1 MRKRLG
7 AALLVFVSFTALG
20 VTWSFASPPGS
31 TNDEEYHLANIWC
44 SWGEW
49 EGCRFSDPNNP
60 EATTNELSGP
70 VWIPEFLR
78 SVNCYQRGTQST
90 ECLANKGAG
99 LVNSFRQGDGYNP
112 SAYYQVMRT
121 FVGANDRTSLQV
133 VRLLNVAITGFLLG
147 FAVFVSRSYV
157 RRGVVLAW
165 GIAAIPWIVIYASS
179 SNPSA
184 WVIAGTGTAWAF
196 TLSLLDRTNS
206 KSYRLAATGGL
217 ALATLVVLSARF
229 DGIAWLLLSMSVAIG
244 LAVGGTRFRV
254 PAWGI
259 LTWIALSVAGAV
271 VAFAWNWRRLGFSEL
286 TFPEWNRATDQPF
299 PLLKDLLEVPWWFTS
314 FFGTQPSAWI
324 PSNGEPQSLNDGFV
338 PLALTT
344 NLGDM
349 FFPSLVGILLFL
361 AASFTIFSCV
371 PRYHLRTWLVLVLLV
386 VVLLS
391 IVYLFRLRTDFGPT
405 AALQNR
411 YFLPWLMVFLGA
423 ALTVRGRVRPLLSRG
438 QALVVGT
445 MFVVGGSVAW
455 LAFAS
460 RYAVN
465 LTGTFT
471 NFGQEPVWW
480 WPWGPSRLVW
490 FLIAISVTLLWV
502 VVTLRYAAKP
512 LRELDDPA
520 HSRG

>member
-1 MRKRLG
+1 MKKRLR
-7 AALLVFVSFTALG
+7 AALIVFAAFTALG
-20 VTWSFASPPGS
+20 ITWSFASPPGS

-49 EGCRFSDPNNP
+49 EGCSFSDPSSP
-60 EATTNELSGP
+60 GVTSSEASGP

-90 ECLANKGAG
+90 ECLADKGST
-99 LVNSFRQGDGYNP
+99 LVNSFRQGYGYNP

-121 FVGANDRTSLQV
+121 FVGANDRTSLQL
-133 VRLLNVAITGFLLG
+133 VRLVNVALTGLLLG
-147 FAVFVSRSYV
+147 FAVFVSRSSV
-157 RRGVVLAW
+157 KRGIILAW
-165 GIAAIPWIVIYASS
+165 GVAAIPWIVIYASS

-184 WVIAGTGTAWAF
+184 WVVAGTGTAWAF

-206 KSYRLAATGGL
+206 KGYRIAAAGGL
-217 ALATLVVLSARF
+217 ALAALVVLSARF
-229 DGIAWLLLSMSVAIG
+229 DGVAWLLLAISVAIA
-244 LAVGGTRFRV
+244 LAVGRSRFQIPTWGTV
-254 PAWGI
+254 
-259 LTWIALSVAGAV
+259 TWIVLSIAGAV
-271 VAFAWNWRRLGFSEL
+271 VAFAWNWRRLGFSKL

-314 FFGTQPSAWI
+314 FFGAQPSAWI
-324 PSNGEPQSLNDGFV
+324 PSNGEPQSLKDGFV
-338 PLALTT
+338 PLAITT

-371 PRYHLRTWLVLVLLV
+371 PRYQVRTWLVLVFLV

-411 YFLPWLMVFLGA
+411 YFLPWLMVFVGA
-423 ALTVRGRVRPLLSRG
+423 ALTVDGRTRPLLSRG
-438 QALVVGT
+438 QVFIVGS
-445 MFVVGGSVAW
+445 MIVVGGSIAW

-465 LTGTFT
+465 LSGTFT

-490 FLIAISVTLLWV
+490 FLIASTATLIWA
-502 VVTLRYAAKP
+502 VVTLRYASKP
-512 LRELDDPA
+512 LKELGELSD
-520 HSRG
+520 SRG